1 MKTIH
6 MPLVG
11 IPSIIIDVPAPV
23 EPAEPVEP
31 VVRYTLTVSSANA
44 SMGTVSGG
52 GTYVAGTTVTIVAT
66 PNSGYRFVRWSD
78 NDTNATRS
86 VTVSANASYT
96 ATFEAVTPDPGT
108 PDDPEP
114 GDTLPSGVYYGEMPA
129 SITGFS
135 TKAESLISAIT
146 AAHVKAAV
154 AAGSMVKATNL
165 PITSSNPAV
174 VTTSDKKSYILALV
188 PNGTN
193 RVVKQYDGLSEFI
206 PFGADEGQY
215 ANGDVTLV
223 VDGTTYKLYGQYS
236 ALADSIGVP
245 ITIE

>member
-6 MPLVG
+6 TPLVG
-11 IPSIIIDVPAPV
+11 IPSIIIEVPSPV
-23 EPAEPVEP
+23 DPVDH
-31 VVRYTLTVSSANA
+31 YTITVAASPSAG
-44 SMGTVSGG
+44 GTVTGG
-52 GTYVAGTTVTIVAT
+52 GRYADGSSVTLKAT
-66 PNSGYRFVRWSD
+66 AKAGYRFVKWSD
-78 NDTNATRS
+78 NNTSATRT
-86 VTVSANASYT
+86 VTVSADATYT
-96 ATFEAVTPDPGT
+96 ATFEAVTPDPDT

-129 SITGFS
+129 SITGFT
-135 TKAESLISAIT
+135 TKAEALISAIT

-165 PITSSNPAV
+165 PITDSDPAV
-174 VTTSDKKSYILALV
+174 VTTSAKKSYILALV

-193 RVVKQYDGLSEFI
+193 RVVKQYDGLSSYI
-206 PFGADEGQY
+206 AFGADEGQY
-215 ANGDVTLV
+215 ANGEVTLA

-236 ALADSIGVP
+236 ALADEQGVQ